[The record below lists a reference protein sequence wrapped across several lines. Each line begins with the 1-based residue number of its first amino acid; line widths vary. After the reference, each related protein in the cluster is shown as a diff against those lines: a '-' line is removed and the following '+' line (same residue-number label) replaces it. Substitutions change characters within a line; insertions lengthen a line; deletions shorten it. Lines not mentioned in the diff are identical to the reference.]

1 MANEDVVA
9 VNLLVFL
16 LIFLIMRSHLA
27 SISVQVVGFVAFFF
41 LRNTPQNFSHVRHIT
56 QGEVPQWKSGLK
68 GFSPGSQ
75 VNILGKTMWIKPC

>member
-41 LRNTPQNFSHVRHIT
+41 FSEIPHKISV
-56 QGEVPQWKSGLK
+56 
-68 GFSPGSQ
+68 
-75 VNILGKTMWIKPC
+75 M